1 MLASI
6 VECEKSQNVVLK
18 LQSKMKQE
26 DIDKKIG
33 MPDVDAEWAK
43 FEREVIGQPR
53 ISRKPLYWAI
63 GIAASIALI
72 AGIFLLDHDTEEQ
85 QQAIAKQTTPTK
97 QIVSAK
103 QANVDATEEPVTLP
117 EKVEPVRIETK
128 QHPSSDLL
136 AQATPTV
143 NEETVYDCGEV
154 MPQFPG
160 GDLALKEFIKTNL
173 KYPDLAMEYGAKGRV
188 MMTFK
193 VDSMGYVS
201 GIKVARCILAYDTLS
216 MLRESEERQLALKEQ
231 IKSLMSEEGTRILS
245 LMPQKWTPGSM
256 FGKNVSVRYNVPIIF
271 NITDAERKT
280 YLAQKQAADEELQGR
295 IAGLNKNDIP
305 DSVRQARRDSLLRQR
320 EINMDSMLIVVNGT
334 PIPLYKFNRKGI
346 APYLYKQH
354 QLLSDGDLNVEERI
368 SRGVYTPYGGSE
380 EERKRRCFEIYGD
393 RAKYGVIEV
402 TTVPDTYCDA
412 YISKHPELKKERQHI
427 DGYVY
432 DEDNKPLA
440 DAWVNVRGKG
450 IGAASDSEGYF
461 SIWLPQTD
469 VELMASHMGYVP
481 SVIKTIKPML
491 TIRLRSATKIR
502 EVKVRGKRET
512 LFK

>member
-1 MLASI
+1 
-6 VECEKSQNVVLK
+6 
-18 LQSKMKQE
+18 
-26 DIDKKIG
+26 
-33 MPDVDAEWAK
+33 
-43 FEREVIGQPR
+43 
-53 ISRKPLYWAI
+53 
-63 GIAASIALI
+63 
-72 AGIFLLDHDTEEQ
+72 
-85 QQAIAKQTTPTK
+85 
-97 QIVSAK
+97 
-103 QANVDATEEPVTLP
+103 
-117 EKVEPVRIETK
+117 
-128 QHPSSDLL
+128 
-136 AQATPTV
+136 
-143 NEETVYDCGEV
+143 
-154 MPQFPG
+154 
-160 GDLALKEFIKTNL
+160 
-173 KYPDLAMEYGAKGRV
+173 
-188 MMTFK
+188 
-193 VDSMGYVS
+193 
-201 GIKVARCILAYDTLS
+201 
-216 MLRESEERQLALKEQ
+216 
-231 IKSLMSEEGTRILS
+231 
-245 LMPQKWTPGSM
+245 
-256 FGKNVSVRYNVPIIF
+256 
-271 NITDAERKT
+271 
-280 YLAQKQAADEELQGR
+280 
-295 IAGLNKNDIP
+295 
-305 DSVRQARRDSLLRQR
+305 
-320 EINMDSMLIVVNGT
+320 MDSMLIVVNGT

-427 DGYVY
+427 EGYVY